1 MLQEFEALLLAALPM
16 CVKLEGVGAAANG
29 MRPEGAL
36 LPGDVVAK
44 MMSPSKTPAVDD
56 EEEEVLTIC
65 RLYK

>member
-1 MLQEFEALLLAALPM
+1 
-16 CVKLEGVGAAANG
+16 